1 MHFSRRCSVLSL
13 CGSRCGINVLCQQLE
28 HKLVCFMRWPQDVWL
43 WRLISSSL
51 TAPVLILSPHTP
63 LSTPPTPP
71 SSLSPVSLP
80 RRLTACSCGIR
91 SFCSQVIVCV
101 PHYVCVLPASH
112 TEIMCISSYS
122 QANPPPI
129 IVNADSLD
137 AGPYV
142 SICSRC
148 LLHYISLSFTLP
160 LCQCMNMFVCLRV
173 CVDEKASSWQQHAVC
188 HVDRHPFSYWLC
200 PFVGIVHS
208 AVAHVFL
215 QRLHFKKE
223 MHLSFT
229 ALRNVWRFSY
239 I

>member
-91 SFCSQVIVCV
+91 SFCSQAIVCV

-148 LLHYISLSFTLP
+148 LLQYISLSFTLP
-160 LCQCMNMFVCLRV
+160 VSVHEHVCMFASVCGWKGLLLAATCCLPCGPTSIFLLTLPV
-173 CVDEKASSWQQHAVC
+173 CWDCAFCSCAC
-188 HVDRHPFSYWLC
+188 IL
-200 PFVGIVHS
+200 
-208 AVAHVFL
+208 
-215 QRLHFKKE
+215 
-223 MHLSFT
+223 T
-229 ALRNVWRFSY
+229 AFAF
-239 I
+239 